1 MTKKIYDYKSNEF
14 EFEAIVEKCEKNDKG
29 NFEIVLDKTA
39 FFPGGGGQEADT
51 GEINSNKLID
61 IYEKNNE
68 IYHVLSCGF
77 SVGEKVK
84 GKLNGEKRL
93 KNMQS
98 HSAEHIV
105 SGIIHNL
112 YGYENVG
119 FHMGSD
125 CVTMDVDGRLHDED
139 LKKIEMLSN
148 EAIWKNIAFKVYYPN
163 PQELSKIE
171 YRSKLD
177 LKENVRIVEIEG
189 YDKCACCAPHVE
201 YSGQIGVIKL
211 LDLAYINNKTRI
223 RMLGG
228 HYAVKDYFE
237 KSQCVHKISVLLSA
251 NKNDVYK
258 SVEKLYNDFENKKYE
273 YVGLK
278 RQLFDI
284 KYKNIVNDKNI
295 IVFEENCDMNELI
308 YILNLLKENNSGICG
323 VFCGDDIKGYNYA
336 VGSNTVDI
344 NDVKEEF
351 LKSLNAKGGGTSQL
365 IQGFCK
371 TYKKNID
378 NFFLK

>member
-1 MTKKIYDYKSNEF
+1 MTEKIYDYSSNTF
-14 EFEAIVEKCEKNDKG
+14 EFEATVKKCEKNDNG

-39 FFPGGGGQEADT
+39 FFHGGGGQEKDA
-51 GEINSNKLID
+51 GAINSNRLID

-68 IYHVLSCGF
+68 IYHVLSCEF
-77 SVGEKVK
+77 SVGDKVK
-84 GKLNGEKRL
+84 GIVDREKRL

-105 SGIIHNL
+105 SGIIHSL

-125 CVTMDVDGRLHDED
+125 CVTMDVGGIITDED
-139 LKKIEMLSN
+139 LKKVEMLAN
-148 EAIWKNIAFKVYYPN
+148 EVVWKNVPFKVYYPT
-163 PQELSKIE
+163 PYELEKLE
-171 YRSKLD
+171 YRSKLQ

-201 YSGQIGVIKL
+201 YSGQIGIIRL
-211 LDLAYINNKTRI
+211 IDCTHINNKTRI

-228 HYAVKDYFE
+228 YYALKDYFD
-237 KSQCVHKISVLLSA
+237 KADCIHKISVLLSA
-251 NKNDVYK
+251 NQNNVYK

-278 RQLFDI
+278 RQLLDM
-284 KYKNIVNDKNI
+284 KYKKIINENNI
-295 IVFEENCDMNELI
+295 IFFEENCDMNELI
-308 YILNLLKENNSGICG
+308 YIVNLLKENNGGICG
-323 VFCGDDIKGYNYA
+323 VFCGDDEKGYNY
-336 VGSNTVDI
+336 VMGSNTFDL
-344 NDVKEEF
+344 NTVKEAF
-351 LKSLNAKGGGTSQL
+351 FKSLNAKGGGTERL

-371 TYKKNID
+371 NHKKNID
-378 NFFLK
+378 NFFNK